1 MHLVLFE
8 PDIPQNAGAAM
19 RLAACLGVALD
30 IVEPCGF
37 LLDDRRLRRVVMD
50 YAEGLDWARHASW
63 DAFLGTIG
71 DARMVLLTTGAHQ
84 SYADFPFARGD
95 RLIVG
100 RESGGVPQAVHAA
113 AHARIRVPMRPGA
126 RSLNVV
132 VASAIVLGEAL
143 RQTGGLPPG
152 TE

>member
-50 YAEGLDWARHASW
+50 YAGGLDWARHASW
-63 DAFLGTIG
+63 HAYLDTLGT
-71 DARMVLLTTGAHQ
+71 ARMVLLTTGAHR
-84 SYADFPFARGD
+84 SYADFAFAPDD

-100 RESGGVPQAVHAA
+100 RESGGVPQAVHDA
-113 AHARIRVPMRPGA
+113 AHARVRVPMRAGT

-132 VASAIVLGEAL
+132 AAAAMVLGEAL
-143 RQTGGLPPG
+143 RQTNGFPPQP
-152 TE
+152 E

>member
-8 PDIPQNAGAAM
+8 PDIPQNTGAAM
-19 RLAACLGVALD
+19 RLAACLGVTLD

-63 DAFLGTIG
+63 DSYLSIIG
-71 DARMVLLTTGAHQ
+71 DARLVLLTTAAHQ
-84 SYADFPFARGD
+84 SYIDFAFAPGD

-100 RESGGVPQAVHAA
+100 RESGGVPQAVHDA
-113 AHARIRVPMRPGA
+113 AHARMRVPMRPGA

-132 VASAIVLGEAL
+132 AAAAMVLGEAL